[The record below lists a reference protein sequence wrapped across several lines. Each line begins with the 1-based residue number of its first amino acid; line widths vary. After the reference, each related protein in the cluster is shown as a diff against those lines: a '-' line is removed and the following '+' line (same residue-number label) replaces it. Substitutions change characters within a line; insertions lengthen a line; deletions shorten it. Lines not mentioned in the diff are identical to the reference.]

1 MFSTSLLALAL
12 IQASLQDCPPAT
24 SGPHPVIA
32 PAAHVKHPDE
42 SDSFPFVFALHGGG
56 SVSPRDARS
65 VFGGVKYG
73 LGCCIRGTHP
83 YEAGRTVTLDLGY
96 DRVDSHSGFSGELS
110 LMVPIVRF
118 PPPRSETSTYL
129 RIYGEPG
136 FGLRAGKGFGPY
148 ASGKVM
154 LAFLSDDR
162 IFKFAGSPFV
172 EIQTRVPLLDPH
184 RRDTRILAGVIAT
197 LCKHCGL
204 D

>member
-1 MFSTSLLALAL
+1 MSA
-12 IQASLQDCPPAT
+12 
-24 SGPHPVIA
+24 
-32 PAAHVKHPDE
+32 
-42 SDSFPFVFALHGGG
+42 
-56 SVSPRDARS
+56 RDARS

-83 YEAGRTVTLDLGY
+83 YETGRTVTLDLGY

-118 PPPRSETSTYL
+118 PPPRSEASTYL
-129 RIYGEPG
+129 RIYVEPG
-136 FGLRAGKGFGPY
+136 FGLRAGKGGFGPY

-162 IFKFAGSPFV
+162 IFRFAASPFV
-172 EIQTRVPLLDPH
+172 EIQTRLPLLDPQ
-184 RRDTRILAGVIAT
+184 RRDIRILAGMIAT

>member
-1 MFSTSLLALAL
+1 M
-12 IQASLQDCPPAT
+12 
-24 SGPHPVIA
+24 
-32 PAAHVKHPDE
+32 
-42 SDSFPFVFALHGGG
+42 
-56 SVSPRDARS
+56 
-65 VFGGVKYG
+65 
-73 LGCCIRGTHP
+73 RGTHP
-83 YEAGRTVTLDLGY
+83 DETGRTVTLDLGY

-110 LMVPIVRF
+110 LMVPILRF
-118 PPPRSETSTYL
+118 PPPRRETSTYL

-162 IFKFAGSPFV
+162 IFRFAASPFV
-172 EIQTRVPLLDPH
+172 EIQTRVPLLEPH
-184 RRDTRILAGVIAT
+184 RRDIRILAGAIAT

>member
-1 MFSTSLLALAL
+1 MRLRPSSDLPTVDPYLPGHGDPSW
-12 IQASLQDCPPAT
+12 S
-24 SGPHPVIA
+24 
-32 PAAHVKHPDE
+32 AAH
-42 SDSFPFVFALHGGG
+42 
-56 SVSPRDARS
+56 
-65 VFGGVKYG
+65 Y
-73 LGCCIRGTHP
+73 
-83 YEAGRTVTLDLGY
+83 TLDLGY

-154 LAFLSDDR
+154 LAFLSDER
-162 IFKFAGSPFV
+162 IFKFAASIFV
-172 EIQTRVPLLDPH
+172 EIQTRVPLLDPQ
-184 RRDTRILAGVIAT
+184 RRDIRILAGLIAT